1 MRFAVF
7 ELLQFKYF
15 VDLPRLI
22 FHGWESSLFLALPEL
37 SDLNHTKFGK
47 ATYRRFM
54 NTLRFRL

>member
-22 FHGWESSLFLALPEL
+22 FHWWGKFAFPGTPRVEWPESYQIWKGNLSSLYEHVTF
-37 SDLNHTKFGK
+37 
-47 ATYRRFM
+47 
-54 NTLRFRL
+54 